1 MKIVLFDLGKTLED
15 QDVLLPG
22 ARETLQAIQAMRDSS
37 GEAIVMA
44 LVSDFDMPD
53 SPGQIPVIRQQ
64 YYDILDSLGIR
75 SFFEPVSERVTLS
88 TEVGVFKPDE
98 KIFRAVIEKLNEDLS
113 FQCVMFITE
122 NLEHVEAARQLEMT
136 AIHFNG
142 PGQISGDVD
151 QLVDLI
157 PIIQVFLTDSTL
169 DAENRIK
176 RQDGS

>member
-22 ARETLQAIQAMRDSS
+22 ARETLQAIKAMRDSS
-37 GEAIVMA
+37 GEAVVMA

-53 SPGQIPVIRQQ
+53 RPGQIPVIRQQ
-64 YYDILDSLGIR
+64 YYDILDSFGIR

-122 NLEHVEAARQLEMT
+122 NLEHIEAARHLGMT

-142 PGQISGDVD
+142 PGQTSGDVD
-151 QLVDLI
+151 RLVDLI

-169 DAENRIK
+169 NAENRTE
-176 RQDGS
+176 S

>member
-22 ARETLQAIQAMRDSS
+22 ARETLHTIQAMQDSS
-37 GEAIVMA
+37 GAAVVLA
-44 LVSDFDMPD
+44 LVSDFTMTDI
-53 SPGQIPVIRQQ
+53 SGQIPVIQQQ

-98 KIFRAVIEKLNEDLS
+98 SIFRAVIEKIDEDLS
-113 FQCVMFITE
+113 LQCVVFITE
-122 NLEHVEAARQLEMT
+122 NLEHVEAARDLGMT
-136 AIHFNG
+136 AIHFKG
-142 PGQISGDVD
+142 PGQTSGDVD

-157 PIIQVFLTDSTL
+157 PIIQAFLRDY
-169 DAENRIK
+169 AE
-176 RQDGS
+176 G